1 MEEKKK
7 PIAIGDV
14 LYRVKSNR
22 NEPHEIVEVTVG
34 KVGKKYFY
42 LTGWEGRYPI
52 NIETLKYTNEQ
63 YSQSNFQLYR
73 DKQEIL
79 DIREKERLTDLL
91 YKHFNWSGNKHK
103 NTIEQLRK
111 AAEILGVS

>member
-42 LTGWEGRYPI
+42 LTGW
-52 NIETLKYTNEQ
+52 
-63 YSQSNFQLYR
+63 
-73 DKQEIL
+73 D
-79 DIREKERLTDLL
+79 
-91 YKHFNWSGNKHK
+91 
-103 NTIEQLRK
+103 
-111 AAEILGVS
+111 